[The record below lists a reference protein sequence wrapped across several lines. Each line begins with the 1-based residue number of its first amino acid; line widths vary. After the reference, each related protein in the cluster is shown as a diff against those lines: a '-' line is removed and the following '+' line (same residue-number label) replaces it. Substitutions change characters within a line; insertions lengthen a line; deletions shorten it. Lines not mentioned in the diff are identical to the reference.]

1 MIVSEFST
9 NLFAENSKLF
19 AESGHQSHPLLECMI
34 EGGEGMELGRPSHWT
49 KIVSS
54 EAGEIF
60 TLGMNYSKPWAYD
73 FKDTKEGNTSNCL
86 LYCPDWISSWKEW
99 KCFALQRGCPCT
111 SDSPPVLQLR
121 ASRPTLNP
129 SNIL

>member
-1 MIVSEFST
+1 MRDY
-9 NLFAENSKLF
+9 
-19 AESGHQSHPLLECMI
+19 SHPIRLSAT

-73 FKDTKEGNTSNCL
+73 FKDTREGNTSKRL
-86 LYCPDWISSWKEW
+86 SMYL
-99 KCFALQRGCPCT
+99 
-111 SDSPPVLQLR
+111 
-121 ASRPTLNP
+121 
-129 SNIL
+129 